1 MRLLIRKCRLLRN
14 YTQKD
19 LYSNLCSRRHYLRI
33 EKGEI
38 IPSVFILYHL
48 SKKLCVAMEDLIVIE
63 KEDMLPQDIIIKEE

>member
-1 MRLLIRKCRLLRN
+1 MRLLIRKYRLLRN

-38 IPSVFILYHL
+38 IPSVFLLYYL

-63 KEDMLPQDIIIKEE
+63 KEDKLSHDTKIKEE

>member
-1 MRLLIRKCRLLRN
+1 MRLLIRKYRLLRN

-19 LYSNLCSRRHYLRI
+19 LYSNLCSQRHYLRI
-33 EKGEI
+33 E

-63 KEDMLPQDIIIKEE
+63 KEDMLQK

>member
-1 MRLLIRKCRLLRN
+1 MRLLIRKYRLLQN

-48 SKKLCVAMEDLIVIE
+48 AKKLSVAIEELIVIE
-63 KEDMLPQDIIIKEE
+63 KEDMLPHDTKYEEE

>member
-1 MRLLIRKCRLLRN
+1 MRLLKRKYRLLRN

-19 LYSNLCSRRHYLRI
+19 LYSNLCSQRHYLRI

-48 SKKLCVAMEDLIVIE
+48 SKKLCVAMED
-63 KEDMLPQDIIIKEE
+63 

>member
-1 MRLLIRKCRLLRN
+1 M
-14 YTQKD
+14 
-19 LYSNLCSRRHYLRI
+19 RI

-63 KEDMLPQDIIIKEE
+63 KEDMLPHDTKIKEE